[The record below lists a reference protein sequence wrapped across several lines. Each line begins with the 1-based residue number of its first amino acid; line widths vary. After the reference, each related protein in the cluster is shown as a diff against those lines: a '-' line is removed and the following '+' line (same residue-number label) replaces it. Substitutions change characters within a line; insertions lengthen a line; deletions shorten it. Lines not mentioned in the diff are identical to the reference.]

1 MSSMHTL
8 KLSFALLAAMTL
20 AACSSTPEKEA
31 GAGGPAPSAASTGA
45 TSAAIGGAGL
55 DESAL
60 YAGKPSQQN
69 SVVYFDYDSF
79 TVNEQYRIMLRE
91 HAAFLMANPQR
102 KLTIEAHAD
111 ERGSNEYN
119 IALSEKRGNAVRDIL
134 LVQGVNPD
142 QISVVAYGEEKPVCD
157 QHNEE
162 CWSQNRRAELV
173 YGSR

>member
-1 MSSMHTL
+1 MNKL
-8 KLSFALLAAMTL
+8 KLSVALLAALTV

-31 GAGGPAPSAASTGA
+31 SAEGAMNNGGASTAG
-45 TSAAIGGAGL
+45 IGSGGY

-60 YAGKPSQQN
+60 YAGKPAQAS

-79 TVNEQYRIMLRE
+79 TVGEKYRVMLRE
-91 HAAFLMANPQR
+91 HAAFLAANPKR
-102 KLTIEAHAD
+102 RVTIEAHAD

-134 LVQGVNPD
+134 LLQGASPE

-157 QHNEE
+157 QHNES
-162 CWSQNRRAELV
+162 CYSQNRRAELV

>member
-1 MSSMHTL
+1 MNKV
-8 KLSFALLAAMTL
+8 KLSVVLLAALTV

-31 GAGGPAPSAASTGA
+31 GATGAMNGASTSTAG
-45 TSAAIGGAGL
+45 IGAGGY

-60 YAGKPSQQN
+60 YAGKPTQAN

-79 TVNEQYRIMLRE
+79 AVGEKYRAMLRE
-91 HAAFLMANPQR
+91 HAAFLAANPKRQV
-102 KLTIEAHAD
+102 TIEAHAD

-119 IALSEKRGNAVRDIL
+119 VALSEKRGNAVRDIL
-134 LVQGVNPD
+134 VLQGAAAE

-157 QHNEE
+157 QHNES
-162 CWSQNRRAELV
+162 CYAQNRRAELV

>member
-1 MSSMHTL
+1 MNKL
-8 KLSFALLAAMTL
+8 KLSVALLAALTV

-31 GAGGPAPSAASTGA
+31 GAATGAMNGASTAG
-45 TSAAIGGAGL
+45 IGAGGY

-60 YAGKPSQQN
+60 YAGKPAQAN

-79 TVNEQYRIMLRE
+79 VVGEKYRTMLRE
-91 HAAFLMANPQR
+91 HAAFLAGNPKRQV
-102 KLTIEAHAD
+102 TIEAHAD

-119 IALSEKRGNAVRDIL
+119 VALSEKRGNAVRDIL
-134 LVQGVNPD
+134 VLQGAAPE

-157 QHNEE
+157 QHTES
-162 CWSQNRRAELV
+162 CYAQNRRAELV

>member
-1 MSSMHTL
+1 MNKL
-8 KLSFALLAAMTL
+8 KLSVALLAALTV

-31 GAGGPAPSAASTGA
+31 GATGAMNGASTAG
-45 TSAAIGGAGL
+45 IGAGGY

-60 YAGKPSQQN
+60 YAGKPAQAN

-79 TVNEQYRIMLRE
+79 AVGEKYRVMLRE
-91 HAAFLMANPQR
+91 HAAFLAGNPKRQV
-102 KLTIEAHAD
+102 TIEAHAD

-119 IALSEKRGNAVRDIL
+119 VALSEKRGNAVRDV
-134 LVQGVNPD
+134 LVLQGAAAE

-157 QHNEE
+157 QHNES
-162 CWSQNRRAELV
+162 CYAQNRRAELV

>member
-1 MSSMHTL
+1 MNKL
-8 KLSFALLAAMTL
+8 KLSVALLAALTV

-31 GAGGPAPSAASTGA
+31 GAEGAGAMNGASTAG
-45 TSAAIGGAGL
+45 IGAGGY

-60 YAGKPSQQN
+60 YAGKPAQAN

-79 TVNEQYRIMLRE
+79 AIDEKYRVMLRE
-91 HAAFLMANPQR
+91 HAAFLAGNPKRQV
-102 KLTIEAHAD
+102 TIEAHAD

-119 IALSEKRGNAVRDIL
+119 VALSEKRGNAVRDM
-134 LVQGVNPD
+134 LVLQGAAAE

-157 QHNEE
+157 QHNES
-162 CWSQNRRAELV
+162 CYSQNRRAELV

>member
-1 MSSMHTL
+1 MNKL
-8 KLSFALLAAMTL
+8 KLSIALLGALTV

-31 GAGGPAPSAASTGA
+31 GSEGAGAVNGASTTGI
-45 TSAAIGGAGL
+45 SASSY

-60 YAGKPSQQN
+60 YAGKPAQVN

-79 TVNEQYRIMLRE
+79 TVGEKYRVMLRE
-91 HAAFLMANPQR
+91 HAAFLAGNPKRQV
-102 KLTIEAHAD
+102 TIEAHAD

-119 IALSEKRGNAVRDIL
+119 VALSEKRGNAVRDM
-134 LVQGVNPD
+134 LVLQGALAE

-157 QHNEE
+157 QHNES
-162 CWSQNRRAELV
+162 CYSQNRRAELV